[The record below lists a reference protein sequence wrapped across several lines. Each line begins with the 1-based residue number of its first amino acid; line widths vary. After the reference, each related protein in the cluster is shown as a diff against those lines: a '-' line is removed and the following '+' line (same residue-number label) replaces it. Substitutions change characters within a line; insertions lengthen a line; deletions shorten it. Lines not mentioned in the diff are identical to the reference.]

1 MKFKKSIFGFGLSI
15 VVLHVI
21 GICLLV
27 PAIPHHP
34 TLLGLGVLAYTFGL
48 RHAFDA
54 DHIAAIDNTVR
65 KLRQEDKNP
74 VGVGFFFS
82 LGHSTIVIIMAVVTA
97 FAVHWAQKS
106 IPQLQNIGGI
116 LGTIISAIFLF
127 LIGIINLFVLMNIFK
142 VFKEMRTTSLNEEQ
156 FEEVLVSRGFISRFI
171 GPLFKLV
178 NKSWHIYP
186 IGVLFGFSFDTASE
200 VALLA
205 ISAGAAKNSI
215 PFMGVLALPLLF
227 SAGMSLM
234 DTADGVFM
242 TTAYNWAFATP
253 IRKVYYNLTVTG
265 LSVAAALVIGMIE
278 VLQVLAPEMGLNQGF
293 WAWVQNLDFGTI
305 GCVLVGM
312 FVVTWAV
319 SYTIWKFYRI
329 EQRWSST
336 NY

>member
-1 MKFKKSIFGFGLSI
+1 MNFKKSILEFGLSI
-15 VVLHVI
+15 VVLHVVAI
-21 GICLLV
+21 GLLV
-27 PAIPHHP
+27 TAIPHHP

-65 KLRQEDKNP
+65 KLRQEEKNP
-74 VGVGFFFS
+74 IGVGFYFS
-82 LGHSTIVIIMAVVTA
+82 LGHSTIVIIMAIVTA

-106 IPQLQNIGGI
+106 IPALQNIGGI
-116 LGTIISAIFLF
+116 LGTSISAVFLF
-127 LIGIINLFVLMNIFK
+127 LIGIINLFVLMNIYK
-142 VFKEMRTTSLNEEQ
+142 VFKEMRTTSLNEAE
-156 FEEVLVSRGFISRFI
+156 FEEVLLSRGFISRMI

-205 ISAGAAKNSI
+205 ISAGAAKNAI
-215 PFMGVLALPLLF
+215 PFTGVLALPLLF

-234 DTADGVFM
+234 DTADGLFM
-242 TTAYNWAFATP
+242 TTAYHWAFATP

-265 LSVAAALVIGMIE
+265 LSVVAALVIGMIE

-305 GCVLVGM
+305 GCMLVGM
-312 FVVTWAV
+312 FVVTWTV
-319 SYTIWKFYRI
+319 SYGIWKFYRI
-329 EQRWSST
+329 EQRWSAT
-336 NY
+336 N